1 MERESFE
8 NEAIARLMNEHF
20 VSIKVD
26 REERPDLDQIYMDAV
41 QLITGR
47 GGWPLTMFLTP
58 DGKPFF
64 GGTYYPPEDRH
75 GMPGFP
81 RVLLGAAQAYEKQ
94 AHEVQHNVEK
104 LTAALGAMADYTPA
118 GGELRRGLPQAA
130 ARALGEHYD
139 SVNGGIGRAP
149 KFPNTFVFSLFLRVS
164 QSEGDF
170 GLAEM
175 VRHTLTKM
183 AKGGIYDQIG
193 GGFHRYSVDDRWL
206 VPHFEKM
213 LYDNAQLARLYLDAG
228 RALNEPE
235 FLRVAGEILDYVL
248 REMTSPDGGFYS
260 TQDADSEGEEG
271 KFFVWTPAE
280 VDRILGGDLAKIAG
294 RYFDITE
301 EGNFEGQNILHR
313 TIEPGEA
320 ARMFQK
326 SEDQITEAIAEIRR
340 KLFAAREHRVKPGRD
355 DKILS
360 AWNGMMI
367 GALAEGYRALGE
379 PRYLEAARRA
389 SQFVM
394 TRMWDGRALKRSLKD
409 GVARFNA
416 YLEDYGLMV
425 NGLIDTYE
433 ASLDPAYLADARR
446 LTDAIL
452 ERFLDREKG
461 GFFFTSDDHEALIA
475 RTKPVFD
482 GSTPSGNSAAVM
494 ALLRMHAY
502 TGEARYFAEAE
513 RALRLFQGS
522 DRAAAVLLCPYARG
536 DRSLRAWADR
546 DRRDRRSFGAG
557 IHPLDGADRASLPS
571 ESRAVLDRS
580 AKPIG
585 RFSPGAGARQ
595 DTDRRQAYGIHLSRS
610 DLLAPDYLDRGSRG
624 GVAGVAANGV
634 WRHPCGAPRR
644 RAPAL
649 KRAQMGER
657 AEAAPAA
664 IGSAAFEPTVLNR
677 RSAGVR
683 FPLKVAALNLRGSG
697 QVEAIAACLKR
708 PPLDGAGVLLL
719 SEVAWRT
726 RWSGRREVAAEL
738 ASILGMSFIFAPS

>member
-1 MERESFE
+1 MTKSGHDKARKPNRLINEQSPYLRQHAYNPVDWYAWGEEALARAKAENKPILLSIGYSACHWCHVMERESFE

-118 GGELRRGLPQAA
+118 SGELRRGLPQAA

-139 SVNGGIGRAP
+139 SVNGGIGGAP

-193 GGFHRYSVDDRWL
+193 GGFHRYSVDERWL

-213 LYDNAQLARLYLDAG
+213 LYDNALLARLYLDAG

-235 FLRVAGEILDYVL
+235 FLRVAREILDYVL

-280 VDRILGGDLAKIAG
+280 VERMLGDDLAKIAC
-294 RYFDITE
+294 RYFDVSE

-367 GALAEGYRALGE
+367 GAFAEGYRALGDE
-379 PRYLEAARRA
+379 RYLEAARRA
-389 SQFVM
+389 SPIRDDPDV
-394 TRMWDGRALKRSLKD
+394 GRARAQALAQRRRRALQRLPRGLRPAGRRD
-409 GVARFNA
+409 DRYLRGVARP
-416 YLEDYGLMV
+416 GL
-425 NGLIDTYE
+425 
-433 ASLDPAYLADARR
+433 PRDARR
-446 LTDAIL
+446 LTDVML

-475 RTKPVFD
+475 RSKPVFD

-494 ALLRMHAY
+494 ALLRLHAY
-502 TGEARYFAEAE
+502 TGDERYFAKPSARSGSSGLIEKQPFAFAHMLEATDLYERGPTEIVAIGARTAPEFTRWTERIGLHYLPNRALFWIDPQNQSDAFVPEQARGKTQIDGKLTAYICRDRTCSLPITSIEEVEAE
-513 RALRLFQGS
+513 LR
-522 DRAAAVLLCPYARG
+522 
-536 DRSLRAWADR
+536 
-546 DRRDRRSFGAG
+546 
-557 IHPLDGADRASLPS
+557 
-571 ESRAVLDRS
+571 E
-580 AKPIG
+580 
-585 RFSPGAGARQ
+585 
-595 DTDRRQAYGIHLSRS
+595 
-610 DLLAPDYLDRGSRG
+610 
-624 GVAGVAANGV
+624 
-634 WRHPCGAPRR
+634 
-644 RAPAL
+644 
-649 KRAQMGER
+649 
-657 AEAAPAA
+657 
-664 IGSAAFEPTVLNR
+664 
-677 RSAGVR
+677 
-683 FPLKVAALNLRGSG
+683 
-697 QVEAIAACLKR
+697 
-708 PPLDGAGVLLL
+708 
-719 SEVAWRT
+719 
-726 RWSGRREVAAEL
+726 
-738 ASILGMSFIFAPS
+738 